1 MIEQERKFLLKHLP
15 KTSAK
20 IEIKQAYLIFEGN
33 KHLRVR
39 IVDDKKAFITFK
51 TIHSAKVRTEYEY
64 EVPLSDG
71 MEMFN
76 NSNVKLQKTRYKT
89 FFDGNNIDIDV
100 YPNGLSVVEIE
111 YEEELQ
117 RLPDYCGDEITG
129 DSKYS
134 NVQIAIEQSV

>member
-1 MIEQERKFLLKHLP
+1 M
-15 KTSAK
+15 
-20 IEIKQAYLIFEGN
+20 IFEGN

-64 EVPLSDG
+64 EIPLFDG

-89 FFDGNNIDIDV
+89 CFDGNNVDIDI

-111 YEEELQ
+111 YEEELK